1 MVGWD
6 WGRGI
11 DWGWLVNWSW
21 GWCVNWGWGSLIDW
35 GWGSLVD
42 WSRLVD
48 WGSLDNNWSSLVDWS
63 WSSLVDWG
71 SLHYNWGSFV
81 DWSSLVGWSRFIS
94 WGSIISSLTR
104 VRNISHISTVGI
116 SNIVGDSL
124 GPAIREGYR
133 VGSTGSISISV
144 LSSLEVGSRVV
155 ISNSIVVGI
164 DSRFI
169 IAGLLVGRSRSIS
182 IPGSIVSSSNGSK
195 SEDSKDLNIR
205 KGY

>member
-1 MVGWD
+1 MVD
-6 WGRGI
+6 R
-11 DWGWLVNWSW
+11 
-21 GWCVNWGWGSLIDW
+21 
-35 GWGSLVD
+35 
-42 WSRLVD
+42 
-48 WGSLDNNWSSLVDWS
+48 SSLVD
-63 WSSLVDWG
+63 G
-71 SLHYNWGSFV
+71 S
-81 DWSSLVGWSRFIS
+81 
-94 WGSIISSLTR
+94 SIILSFSR
-104 VRNISHISTVGI
+104 VLNISNISTVGI

-182 IPGSIVSSSNGSK
+182 IPGSIVSSSYGSK
-195 SEDSKDLNIR
+195 GKDGKDL
-205 KGY
+205 K

>member
-1 MVGWD
+1 MVD
-6 WGRGI
+6 R
-11 DWGWLVNWSW
+11 
-21 GWCVNWGWGSLIDW
+21 
-35 GWGSLVD
+35 
-42 WSRLVD
+42 
-48 WGSLDNNWSSLVDWS
+48 SSLVD
-63 WSSLVDWG
+63 G
-71 SLHYNWGSFV
+71 S
-81 DWSSLVGWSRFIS
+81 
-94 WGSIISSLTR
+94 SIILSFSR
-104 VRNISHISTVGI
+104 VLNISNISTVGI

-164 DSRFI
+164 DSRLI